1 MSCHRHVFRTA
12 PAAVFA
18 AVQRWGR
25 RNNVHKLT
33 LLVQTYE
40 KPCVKRTRIAEEKAY
55 YPRWFYLRYATEV
68 IRYSLKHHLR
78 MGQEVD
84 PNDDQRLDAV
94 KPLRLPSSEERRRH
108 LRHMEDELALLH
120 KQIIEM
126 DAVCAV
132 TGAKKSAASRDPLHV
147 SAADI
152 LAEVESAHGRVL
164 SFPAFLR
171 RFYRPSAYSH
181 SWSVNELRI
190 LHLRLTRFVKLV
202 LDIHSTRELLA
213 LEEGR
218 HARWGK
224 SLSEEE
230 LGKLFDAKRLDLPA

>member
-1 MSCHRHVFRTA
+1 MSCYRHVFRSA
-12 PAAVFA
+12 PAVALA
-18 AVQRWGR
+18 EVQRWGR

-78 MGQEVD
+78 LGQGFD
-84 PNDDQRLDAV
+84 PNDDQRLDGL
-94 KPLRLPSSEERRRH
+94 KPLRVPSTEERRQ
-108 LRHMEDELALLH
+108 ELAKMEGELASVQ
-120 KQIIEM
+120 KQIVEM
-126 DAVCAV
+126 DVV
-132 TGAKKSAASRDPLHV
+132 SVITGARKSLASHPLHV

-152 LAEVESAHGRVL
+152 LAELEASQGRLL
-164 SFPAFLR
+164 SLSAFLR
-171 RFYRPSAYSH
+171 RFYRPGNASSQ
-181 SWSVNELRI
+181 SWSLSELRI
-190 LHLRLTRFVKLV
+190 LHLRLARFVKLV
-202 LDIHSTRELLA
+202 LDIHATRELLA
-213 LEEGR
+213 LQDGR

-230 LGKLFDAKRLDLPA
+230 LGKLFDTKRVDLPS